1 MLAVLSDL
9 LSCKIWYHFIMK
21 FSHLSRVYTTEPLI
35 ENQTII
41 VGDEDF
47 HYLKSVM
54 RLRESES
61 FRLFNEND
69 GEFLV
74 KILTIG
80 RSSLKVVV
88 ESLLRRVVEEKT
100 LALAM
105 CIIKPDRMLEAIK
118 GAVQLG
124 VTQIIPI
131 ISERTQYKKIAQDKV
146 QRCIIQATEQ
156 CERFVPAEL
165 LPQMSL
171 SDFCEMDDFE
181 QVIFASESEC
191 ESNKIININK
201 IKEKAVILIGPEG
214 GFSGHEVEMIKSYK
228 HALPVSL
235 GRSVLR
241 AETAA
246 LAALACIS
254 MMRN

>member
-1 MLAVLSDL
+1 
-9 LSCKIWYHFIMK
+9 MK
-21 FSHLSRVYTTEPLI
+21 FSHLTRVYTTESLI
-35 ENQTII
+35 ENQTVII
-41 VGDEDF
+41 GDEDF

-61 FRLFNEND
+61 FRLFNSND

-88 ESLLRRVVEEKT
+88 ESLLRQVVREKN
-100 LALAM
+100 LVLAM

-131 ISERTQYKKIAQDKV
+131 ISERTQYKKILQDRIR
-146 QRCIIQATEQ
+146 RCIIQATEQ
-156 CERFVPAEL
+156 CERFTPAEL

-171 SDFCEMDDFE
+171 LDFCKIKDFE
-181 QVIFASESEC
+181 QIIFASESED
-191 ESNKIININK
+191 ESNKIRNINK
-201 IKEKAVILIGPEG
+201 IKERVTILIGPEG

-235 GRSVLR
+235 GQLVLR
-241 AETAA
+241 AEIAA